1 VAMSV
6 TGAPISDQVAPIALQ
21 APSLASALR
30 ASSGVNVRRGGGP
43 NVPVRDLSAG
53 RCSLTAT
60 FNLNF
65 LVRASRQN
73 SDPAAR

>member
-43 NVPVRDLSAG
+43 NVPVRGSFGGQVQLD
-53 RCSLTAT
+53 C
-60 FNLNF
+60 NI
-65 LVRASRQN
+65 
-73 SDPAAR
+73 